1 HTERPRI
8 AFGGQKRFRGDEYL
22 RSKTVMAIVTAA
34 PKKLEVKDFKADV
47 PPDWC
52 PGCGDF
58 GVLNALFQ
66 SCAELELQP
75 HELVV
80 VSGIGCSSNL
90 PGFFRS
96 YGVHSLH
103 GRALPF
109 ATGAKLANHALT
121 VIATGGDGDGYGI
134 GLNHFIQ
141 AMRRNIDVTYV
152 VMNNEIYGLTTG
164 QVSPTSEHGMVTKSS
179 PQGNLEH
186 MLNPMALAL
195 AAGCG
200 YIARGFSGDPKHLM
214 KLYTDGIRHPGFAL
228 IDVFSP
234 CVTFNKQNTYNWFR
248 DRVYRLEDQAH
259 DPTDFHAAMDRAREW
274 GAKIPIGLFYKD
286 PNKTPS
292 LDALDPVLKD
302 GPLVEKTPA
311 LT

>member
-1 HTERPRI
+1 
-8 AFGGQKRFRGDEYL
+8 
-22 RSKTVMAIVTAA
+22 MATAVA
-34 PKKLEVKDFKADV
+34 PKKMAMKDFKPEV

-66 SCAELELQP
+66 ACAEIDLQP
-75 HELVV
+75 RDLLV

-90 PGFFRS
+90 PGFIRA

-109 ATGAKLANHALT
+109 ATGAKLANHGMT

-141 AMRRNIDVTYV
+141 AMRRNIDVTYI

-164 QVSPTSEHGMVTKSS
+164 QVSPTSETGMKTKTT
-179 PQGNLEH
+179 PHGNLEQ

-195 AAGCG
+195 ASGCG
-200 YIARGFSGDPKHLM
+200 YVARGFSGQPKHLM
-214 KLYTDGIRHPGFAL
+214 KLYVDGIRHRGFAL

-234 CVTFNKQNTYNWFR
+234 CVTFNKVQTYEWFR
-248 DRVYRLEDQAH
+248 ERVYKLEETGH
-259 DPTDFHAAMDRAREW
+259 DPTNFKGAMDRALEW
-274 GAKIPIGLFYKD
+274 GEKIPIGLLYRN
-286 PNKTPS
+286 PSPPPS
-292 LDALDPVLKD
+292 LHEQDPGLQSGVLVHL
-302 GPLVEKTPA
+302 PLGVSGEQRRKCIGEFT
-311 LT
+311 

>member
-1 HTERPRI
+1 
-8 AFGGQKRFRGDEYL
+8 
-22 RSKTVMAIVTAA
+22 MATATA
-34 PKKLEVKDFKADV
+34 PVKLDVKDYKAEV

-58 GVLNALFQ
+58 GVLNVLQRA
-66 SCAELELQP
+66 CAELGRAP
-75 HELVV
+75 HEVLV

-121 VIATGGDGDGYGI
+121 VIAAGGDGDGYGI

-141 AMRRNIDVTYV
+141 AMRRNIDITYV

-164 QVSPTSEHGMVTKSS
+164 QCSPTSETGMKTKST
-179 PQGNLEH
+179 PMGNLEG
-186 MLNPMALAL
+186 MLNPLALAL
-195 AAGCG
+195 ASGCG
-200 YIARGFSGDPKHLM
+200 YIARGFSGDVKHLT
-214 KLYTDGIRHPGFAL
+214 KLYVDGIRHPGFAL

-234 CVTFNKQNTYNWFR
+234 CVTFNKQNTYDWFR
-248 DRVYRLEDQAH
+248 KRVYRLEDRGH
-259 DPTDFHAAMDRAREW
+259 DPSDFHAAMARAVEW
-274 GAKIPIGLFYKD
+274 GEQIPIGLFYRS
-286 PNKTPS
+286 PSPRPS
-292 LDALDPVLKD
+292 LDSLDPGLTL
-302 GPLVEKTPA
+302 GPLVHRSPA
-311 LT
+311 LGMEERRRLVEEFM

>member
-1 HTERPRI
+1 M
-8 AFGGQKRFRGDEYL
+8 A
-22 RSKTVMAIVTAA
+22 TVVAPEKVAA
-34 PKKLEVKDFKADV
+34 KDFKPQV

-66 SCAELELQP
+66 ACAEIDLPPREL
-75 HELVV
+75 LV

-90 PGFFRS
+90 PGFIRA

-109 ATGAKLANHALT
+109 ATGAKLANHGMT

-141 AMRRNIDVTYV
+141 AMRRNINVTYI

-164 QVSPTSEHGMVTKSS
+164 QVSPTSETGMKTKTT
-179 PQGNLEH
+179 PHGNLEQ

-195 AAGCG
+195 ASGCG
-200 YIARGFSGDPKHLM
+200 YVARGFSGQPKHLM
-214 KLYTDGIRHPGFAL
+214 KLYVEGIRYPGFAL

-234 CVTFNKQNTYNWFR
+234 CVTFNKVQTYDWFR
-248 DRVYRLEDQAH
+248 ERVYKLEEAGH
-259 DPTDFHAAMDRAREW
+259 DPANFHGAMDKALEW
-274 GAKIPIGLFYKD
+274 GEKIPIGLLYRNPSPPLSLHEQD
-286 PNKTPS
+286 PGLQS
-292 LDALDPVLKD
+292 GVLVKQQL
-302 GPLVEKTPA
+302 GVSKEQRRKCIEEFM
-311 LT
+311 

>member
-1 HTERPRI
+1 M
-8 AFGGQKRFRGDEYL
+8 GD
-22 RSKTVMAIVTAA
+22 TQMATATA
-34 PKKLEVKDFKADV
+34 PTKKLDVKEYKPEI

-66 SCAELELQP
+66 ACAEIDLPPRDL
-75 HELVV
+75 LV

-90 PGFFRS
+90 PGFIRA

-109 ATGAKLANHALT
+109 ATGAKLANHAMT
-121 VIATGGDGDGYGI
+121 VIATGGDGVGYGI

-141 AMRRNIDVTYV
+141 AMRRNIDVTYI

-164 QVSPTSEHGMVTKSS
+164 QVSPTSETGMKTKTT
-179 PQGNLEH
+179 PHGNLEG

-195 AAGCG
+195 ASGCG
-200 YIARGFSGDPKHLM
+200 YIARGYSGQPKHLM
-214 KLYTDGIRHPGFAL
+214 KLYVDGIRHPGFAL

-234 CVTFNKQNTYNWFR
+234 CVTFNKVQTYDWFR
-248 DRVYRLEDQAH
+248 QRIYKLEDTDH
-259 DPTDFHAAMDRAREW
+259 DSANFPGAMEKALEW
-274 GAKIPIGLFYKD
+274 GEKIPIGVFYRN
-286 PNKTPS
+286 PNPPPS
-292 LDALDPVLKD
+292 LDAQDPGLQSGVLVRQ
-302 GPLVEKTPA
+302 PLGMTKEKRGKCIE
-311 LT
+311 

>member
-1 HTERPRI
+1 MATVVVP
-8 AFGGQKRFRGDEYL
+8 QKM
-22 RSKTVMAIVTAA
+22 TM
-34 PKKLEVKDFKADV
+34 KDFKPEVA
-47 PPDWC
+47 PDWC

-66 SCAELELQP
+66 ACAEIDLPPRDL
-75 HELVV
+75 LV

-90 PGFFRS
+90 PGFIRA

-109 ATGAKLANHALT
+109 ATGAKLANHAMT

-141 AMRRNIDVTYV
+141 AMRRNINVTYI

-164 QVSPTSEHGMVTKSS
+164 QVSPTSETGMKTKTT
-179 PQGNLEH
+179 PHGNLEG

-195 AAGCG
+195 ASGCG
-200 YIARGFSGDPKHLM
+200 YIARGYSGQPKHLM
-214 KLYTDGIRHPGFAL
+214 KLYVDGIRHPGFAL

-234 CVTFNKQNTYNWFR
+234 CVTFNKVQTYDWFR
-248 DRVYRLEDQAH
+248 KRIYKLEDVGH
-259 DPTDFHAAMDRAREW
+259 DPTNFHGAMDKALEW
-274 GAKIPIGLFYKD
+274 GDHIPIGLFYRH
-286 PNKTPS
+286 PNPPPS
-292 LDALDPVLKD
+292 LDAQDPGLQSGVLVRQ
-302 GPLVEKTPA
+302 PLGMSREQRRKCIEEFM
-311 LT
+311 

>member
-1 HTERPRI
+1 
-8 AFGGQKRFRGDEYL
+8 
-22 RSKTVMAIVTAA
+22 M
-34 PKKLEVKDFKADV
+34 KLQVKDFKPEV

-66 SCAELELQP
+66 ACAELEIQP
-75 HELVV
+75 HELMV

-90 PGFFRS
+90 PGFIRA

-103 GRALPF
+103 GRALAF
-109 ATGAKLANHALT
+109 ATGAKLANHSMT

-141 AMRRNIDVTYV
+141 AMRRNINITYI

-164 QVSPTSEHGMVTKSS
+164 QVSPTSETGMKTKTT
-179 PQGNLEH
+179 PHGNLEG

-195 AAGCG
+195 ASGCG
-200 YIARGFSGDPKHLM
+200 YIARGFSGQPKHLV
-214 KLYTDGIRHPGFAL
+214 KLYQDGIRHPGFAL

-234 CVTFNKQNTYNWFR
+234 CVTFNKYNTYQWFR
-248 DRVYRLEDQAH
+248 ERVYKLDESGH
-259 DPTDFHAAMDRAREW
+259 DPSNFHAAMDRALEW
-274 GAKIPIGLFYKD
+274 GQKIPIGLFYRN
-286 PNKTPS
+286 PNPRPP
-292 LDALDPVLKD
+292 LDAQDPGLQA
-302 GPLVEKTPA
+302 GPLVHQPVGLSKDQRWKCIEEFM
-311 LT
+311 

>member
-1 HTERPRI
+1 M
-8 AFGGQKRFRGDEYL
+8 A
-22 RSKTVMAIVTAA
+22 TVAA
-34 PKKLEVKDFKADV
+34 PRKLEVKDYKAEV

-58 GVLNALFQ
+58 GVLNVLQRA
-66 SCAELELQP
+66 CAELGIAP
-75 HELVV
+75 HELLV

-121 VIATGGDGDGYGI
+121 VVATGGDGDGYGI

-141 AMRRNIDVTYV
+141 AMRRNIKLTYV

-164 QVSPTSEHGMVTKSS
+164 QCSPTSETGMKTKST
-179 PQGNLEH
+179 PQGNLEG
-186 MLNPMALAL
+186 MLNPIALAL
-195 AAGCG
+195 ASGCG
-200 YIARGFSGDPKHLM
+200 YVARGFSGDVKHLT
-214 KLYTDGIRHPGFAL
+214 KLYVEGMRFPGFAL

-234 CVTFNKQNTYNWFR
+234 CVTFNKQNTYSWFR
-248 DRVYRLEDQAH
+248 DRVYRLEDEKH
-259 DPTDFHAAMDRAREW
+259 DSSSFSAAMDKALEW
-274 GAKIPIGLFYKD
+274 GERIPTGLFYRAPD
-286 PNKTPS
+286 PRPS
-292 LDALDPVLKD
+292 LDALDPALKA
-302 GPLVEKTPA
+302 GPLVKQRVA
-311 LT
+311 LAREQRSKLVEEFM